1 MIKLYILLLLNY
13 LAFAC
18 NSSNN
23 HNHVKVDTKDC
34 RTDVQVN
41 NKKATVD
48 VDFKGEAELVFD
60 SSAGSHCPS
69 NLQQIK
75 CKPATGG
82 RNMDVLLR
90 VMIKMD
96 GKRWECLPCCLKP
109 GYSIK
114 LCPSENQCPIN

>member
-13 LAFAC
+13 LALAC
-18 NSSNN
+18 NSMNSN
-23 HNHVKVDTKDC
+23 VKVDTKDC

-69 NLQQIK
+69 NQQQIK

-109 GYSIK
+109 GYSIEQ
-114 LCPSENQCPIN
+114 CPSEHQCPTN

>member
-13 LAFAC
+13 LALAC
-18 NSSNN
+18 NSMNSN
-23 HNHVKVDTKDC
+23 VKVDTKDC

-69 NLQQIK
+69 NQQQIK

-109 GYSIK
+109 GYSIEQ
-114 LCPSENQCPIN
+114 CPSELQCPTE

>member
-13 LAFAC
+13 LALAC
-18 NSSNN
+18 NSMNSN
-23 HNHVKVDTKDC
+23 VKVDTKDC

-41 NKKATVD
+41 NNKATVD

-60 SSAGSHCPS
+60 NLAGSHCPS
-69 NLQQIK
+69 NQQQIK

-90 VMIKMD
+90 VMINMD

-109 GYSIK
+109 GYSI
-114 LCPSENQCPIN
+114 EQCPPEHQCPTN

>member
-23 HNHVKVDTKDC
+23 HSHLKVDTREC
-34 RTDVQVN
+34 STDVRVN
-41 NKKATVD
+41 DNRATVD
-48 VDFKGEAELVFD
+48 VDFKGEAELVFN

-69 NLQQIK
+69 NQQQIK
-75 CKPATGG
+75 CRPATGG

-109 GYSIK
+109 GYSIEQ
-114 LCPSENQCPIN
+114 CPSEHQCPTN

>member
-23 HNHVKVDTKDC
+23 HSHLKVDTRDC
-34 RTDVQVN
+34 STDVRVN
-41 NKKATVD
+41 DNRATVD
-48 VDFKGEAELVFD
+48 VDFKGEAELVFN
-60 SSAGSHCPS
+60 SSAGSHCPF

-75 CKPATGG
+75 CRPATGG
-82 RNMDVLLR
+82 RNTDVILR

-109 GYSIK
+109 GYSIE
-114 LCPSENQCPIN
+114 LCPSENQCPTN